1 MIWRRAAVN
10 AEKVA
15 AKGEARRQ
23 RALAVATARWSPGLV
38 SRLRLLRGM
47 IAAVMI
53 FRPAACLVR
62 VQTERQTRRR
72 RMERDQQRKQKPRD
86 GPLCGSRLPIRS
98 VRRG

>member
-10 AEKVA
+10 AKKVA

-23 RALAVATARWSPGLV
+23 RALAVATARRSPGTV

-62 VQTERQTRRR
+62 
-72 RMERDQQRKQKPRD
+72 
-86 GPLCGSRLPIRS
+86 
-98 VRRG
+98 